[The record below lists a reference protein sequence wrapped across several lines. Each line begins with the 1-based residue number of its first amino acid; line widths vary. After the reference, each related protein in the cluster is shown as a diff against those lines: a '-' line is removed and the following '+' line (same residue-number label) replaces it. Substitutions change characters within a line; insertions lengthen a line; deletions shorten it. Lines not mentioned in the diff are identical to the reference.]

1 MSKEI
6 LYIFTKCYIKDIKEE
21 TIWQIYWKQL
31 FFYAGIR
38 KTAIEADKKGNN
50 NGVID
55 TRSEFVAIFDYYNKT
70 KPNDSNA
77 QESLEDPS
85 ITYDMNR
92 LRSAYAI
99 FEEKE
104 SKKAFDEALKS
115 LRNGVFKMPKD
126 AQELM
131 DILKSKCN

>member
-1 MSKEI
+1 
-6 LYIFTKCYIKDIKEE
+6 
-21 TIWQIYWKQL
+21 
-31 FFYAGIR
+31 
-38 KTAIEADKKGNN
+38 
-50 NGVID
+50 
-55 TRSEFVAIFDYYNKT
+55 
-70 KPNDSNA
+70 
-77 QESLEDPS
+77 
-85 ITYDMNR
+85 MNR

>member
-1 MSKEI
+1 MTNLLK
-6 LYIFTKCYIKDIKEE
+6 T
-21 TIWQIYWKQL
+21 TV
-31 FFYAGIR
+31 FFNAGIR
-38 KTAIEADKKGNN
+38 NTAIEADKKGNN

-70 KPNDSNA
+70 RPNDSKA
-77 QESLEDPS
+77 HESMEDPS

-104 SKKAFDEALKS
+104 TKKTFDEAL
-115 LRNGVFKMPKD
+115 RNGGFKMPKD